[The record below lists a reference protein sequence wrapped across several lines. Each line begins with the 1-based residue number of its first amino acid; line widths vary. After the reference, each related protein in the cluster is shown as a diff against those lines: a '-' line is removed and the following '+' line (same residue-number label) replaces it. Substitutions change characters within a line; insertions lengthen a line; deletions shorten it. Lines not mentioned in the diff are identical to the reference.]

1 MEPEK
6 KSNGALVGLIIIV
19 VILAVGGFYVW
30 QTNKDTIQNN
40 TEQNSVLTEEDQN
53 ELDTLDQEIL
63 DLDTNI
69 GVEADSL
76 N

>member
-1 MEPEK
+1 MEQEK

-19 VILAVGGFYVW
+19 VILAIGGFYVW
-30 QTNKDTIQNN
+30 QTNKDATQRNM
-40 TEQNSVLTEEDQN
+40 EQNSILTEEDQN
-53 ELDTLDQEIL
+53 ELDTLNQEIL

>member
-6 KSNGALVGLIIIV
+6 KSNGALVGLIIIII
-19 VILAVGGFYVW
+19 ILIIGGLYVW
-30 QTNKDTIQNN
+30 QTNKETTQRNL
-40 TEQNSVLTEEDQN
+40 EQNSVLTEEEQN
-53 ELDTLDQEIL
+53 ELDTLDQEVL

-69 GVEADSL
+69 GVETDTI